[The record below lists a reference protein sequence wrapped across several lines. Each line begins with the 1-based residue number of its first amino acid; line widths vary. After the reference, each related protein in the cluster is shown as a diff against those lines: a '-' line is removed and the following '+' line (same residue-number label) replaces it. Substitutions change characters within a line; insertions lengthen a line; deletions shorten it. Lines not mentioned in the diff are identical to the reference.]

1 MLFVLLGSRC
11 NLDLLTQKDLVI
23 TKIHKECS
31 SDINMNGN
39 HMFKQ
44 KLSIVHFKSKVLLYR
59 VWVTSFRLYRFSK

>member
-23 TKIHKECS
+23 TKIHKEYS

-39 HMFKQ
+39 HMFTQ

-59 VWVTSFRLYRFSK
+59 VWVISFRLYRFSK